1 VDTDLQRRVLEA
13 SLGPSTIAHLDTER
27 FRHAMGVA
35 RDWEAAAHPPS
46 EAVNGLG
53 YFLTATTW
61 ALVSG
66 AVLISFVWWAPLL
79 VMGGWIT
86 MTWWGTRFREGPA
99 LAQLRSATPLRRAAY
114 YRDLAFEASSAR
126 EARIF
131 GLGQWLRGRSEAQW
145 QVGMGRVWA
154 ARAARRSLGLTGVS
168 VLVIGY
174 FLLFGLIVQA
184 AFAGTIDVAHAT
196 LYVVLRRDRIP
207 VDALGRAFPQGGDR
221 AHPAGRRGGAPTDP
235 GVFERR
241 PGTRSGRHA
250 PPLDRL
256 PRPLVRLPGPA
267 DPGVPR
273 P

>member
-1 VDTDLQRRVLEA
+1 
-13 SLGPSTIAHLDTER
+13 
-27 FRHAMGVA
+27 MGVA

-99 LAQLRSATPLRRAAY
+99 LARIRSATPLRRAAY

-145 QVGMGRVWA
+145 QAGMGRVWA
-154 ARAARRSLGLTGVS
+154 ARAATRSLGLTGVS

-174 FLLFGLIVQA
+174 FLLFGLIMQA

-196 LYVVLRRDRIP
+196 LYVQCCGGIAFLWMPWAVLSLKEATAPIP
-207 VDALGRAFPQGGDR
+207 QVVAAVRQPNLASSSAGQDAIRPACPTARSPSAASRSPTRASRSRCTATLIWSFGRGNRSRSSGQTA
-221 AHPAGRRGGAPTDP
+221 PA
-235 GVFERR
+235 RR
-241 PGTRSGRHA
+241 PS
-250 PPLDRL
+250 
-256 PRPLVRLPGPA
+256 
-267 DPGVPR
+267 
-273 P
+273 